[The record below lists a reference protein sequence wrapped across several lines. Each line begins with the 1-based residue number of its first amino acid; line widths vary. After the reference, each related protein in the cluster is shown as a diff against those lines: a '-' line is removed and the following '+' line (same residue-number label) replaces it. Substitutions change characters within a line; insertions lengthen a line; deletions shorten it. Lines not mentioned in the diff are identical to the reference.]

1 MPPRRQRWSASRE
14 PPPKAFAPHRVTSN
28 CICPGVVQTPLWER
42 LDAEWSAIEGWATGE
57 AWKRR
62 TAGIPLGRP
71 ERPEDVAGALRLPR
85 CAGSDSM
92 NGQATQTDGW

>member
-14 PPPKAFAPHRVTSN
+14 PPPKAFAPHRITSN

-62 TAGIPLGRP
+62 TAGIQLGRP
-71 ERPEDVAGALRLPR
+71 ERHEDVAGIVDLLLVADTRINDWR
-85 CAGSDSM
+85 TVCIR
-92 NGQATQTDGW
+92 